1 MPAEGFLSGLAE
13 WAHAHDVLYIS
24 DEIQAG
30 FCRSGKWFACEYGG
44 VVPDLITT
52 AKALGGGMPIAA
64 VTGRA
69 EIMDAVQPG
78 GIGGT
83 YGGNPVS
90 CAASLAA
97 IGIMEEQDLPAK
109 AAHIGEV
116 VESVLGPLVDEV
128 PAVAEVRGR
137 GAMIGVEFVKP
148 GTMEPNKELVGR
160 IAKRTIQEGLI
171 MLTCGINGNVI
182 RLLPPLVI
190 TDDELNEALAVL
202 KEIIVE
208 ESAK

>member
-1 MPAEGFLSGLAE
+1 
-13 WAHAHDVLYIS
+13 
-24 DEIQAG
+24 
-30 FCRSGKWFACEYGG
+30 
-44 VVPDLITT
+44 
-52 AKALGGGMPIAA
+52 MPIAA
-64 VTGRA
+64 VTGRT

-78 GIGGT
+78 GIGGA

-90 CAASLAA
+90 CAAALAA

-109 AAHIGEV
+109 ASHIGEI

-128 PAVAEVRGR
+128 PAVAEVRSR

-148 GTMEPNKELVGR
+148 GTMEPDKELVGR

-182 RLLPPLVI
+182 RLLPSLVI

>member
-1 MPAEGFLSGLAE
+1 
-13 WAHAHDVLYIS
+13 
-24 DEIQAG
+24 
-30 FCRSGKWFACEYGG
+30 
-44 VVPDLITT
+44 
-52 AKALGGGMPIAA
+52 
-64 VTGRA
+64 
-69 EIMDAVQPG
+69 
-78 GIGGT
+78 
-83 YGGNPVS
+83 
-90 CAASLAA
+90 
-97 IGIMEEQDLPAK
+97 MEEQDLPAK
-109 AAHIGEV
+109 ASHIGEI

-128 PAVAEVRGR
+128 PAVAEVRSR

-148 GTMEPNKELVGR
+148 GTMEPDKELVGR

-182 RLLPPLVI
+182 RLLPSLVI

>member
-1 MPAEGFLSGLAE
+1 M
-13 WAHAHDVLYIS
+13 LYIS

-44 VVPDLITT
+44 VVRLITT

-69 EIMDAVQPG
+69 EIMDAVQL
-78 GIGGT
+78 
-83 YGGNPVS
+83 
-90 CAASLAA
+90 AALAAPTVAARSPAPLLFAA

-116 VESVLGPLVDEV
+116 VESVLGRWSVDEV

-137 GAMIGVEFVKP
+137 GAMIGVSEFVKP
-148 GTMEPNKELVGR
+148 NHGAE
-160 IAKRTIQEGLI
+160 
-171 MLTCGINGNVI
+171 
-182 RLLPPLVI
+182 
-190 TDDELNEALAVL
+190 
-202 KEIIVE
+202 
-208 ESAK
+208 